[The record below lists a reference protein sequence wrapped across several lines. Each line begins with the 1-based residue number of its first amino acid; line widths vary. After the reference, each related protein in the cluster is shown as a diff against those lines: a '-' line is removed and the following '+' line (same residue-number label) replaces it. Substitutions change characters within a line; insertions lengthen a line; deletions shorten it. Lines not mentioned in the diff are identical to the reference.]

1 MATRLAI
8 IDDEPLV
15 CRRLTRALTKE
26 GYEVESFGEGGS
38 FLESFSRRPFQIVFT
53 DLRLPGMDGLE
64 VLSAVKR
71 LDRGAEVIII
81 TGYGSIDTAIEAMK
95 RGAYHYVAK
104 PLKLEEIRHLARGAR
119 EKIEL
124 REENQRLR
132 TEVGRPSLFD
142 KFIGASAVMTDVF
155 ETVKKVATV
164 DCNVLI
170 QGETGT
176 GKELVARA
184 IHALSP
190 RRNHPFVSFNC
201 GGFTE
206 ELISS
211 ELFGHERGAF
221 TGAVATKIGLL
232 ESASKGTVFLDEIGE
247 MPLSMQV
254 KLLNV
259 LQEKRILRVGGI
271 KPIELDIRIV
281 SASNRDLKKGVAEGL
296 MREDLFYRLNV
307 VSLRL
312 PRLAERPEDIPLLVS
327 HFVKLYSQTSGKSEC
342 RISDEAMSLL
352 IQYDFPGNVR
362 ELENIIER
370 AVVLT
375 EGQVI
380 EPRDLPPDLQS
391 LQFSSY
397 QGEKLLTMEEVERQH
412 IIDVLKKTNYN
423 KGLAAKILDLPRT
436 TLWRRMKKYGLAE

>member
-1 MATRLAI
+1 MRVAI

-15 CRRLTRALTKE
+15 CQRLQRALTKE
-26 GYEVESFGEGGS
+26 GHQVECFGDGPA
-38 FLESFSRRPFQIVFT
+38 FLDGQSRLPFQIVFT
-53 DLRLPGMDGLE
+53 DLRLPGPDGLE
-64 VLSAVKR
+64 ILSAVKR
-71 LDRGAEVIII
+71 LHPDTEVILI

-95 RGAYHYVAK
+95 RGAYHYAAK
-104 PLKLEEIRHLARGAR
+104 PLKLDEVRLLARNAQ

-132 TEVGRPSLFD
+132 TSMGRPGIFD
-142 KFIGASAVMTDVF
+142 KFIGASAAMNEVF
-155 ETVKKVATV
+155 DTVKKVATV

-190 RRNHPFVSFNC
+190 RQDFPFVSFNC

-206 ELISS
+206 DLISS
-211 ELFGHERGAF
+211 ELFGHEKGAF

-232 ESASKGTVFLDEIGE
+232 ESAAGGTVFLDEIGE

-271 KPIELDIRIV
+271 KPLDLDIRIV
-281 SASNRDLKKGVAEGL
+281 SASNRDLKKSVAEGL

-312 PRLAERPEDIPLLVS
+312 PRLAERREDIPLLVS
-327 HFVKLYSQTSGKSEC
+327 HFIKLYSQTSGKSEC
-342 RISDEAMSLL
+342 KISDEAMSLL

-375 EGQVI
+375 EGDLI
-380 EPRDLPPDLQS
+380 RPRDLPPDLQS

-397 QGEKLLTMEEVERQH
+397 HGEKLLTLEEVERQH
-412 IIDVLKKTNYN
+412 ILTVLQKTNQN

-436 TLWRRMKKYGLAE
+436 TLWRRMKKYGLEE